1 MYNIKQSVGGVIAAD
16 AQASVA
22 ALDSAVLMQTRLC
35 ASALEAAADSQL
47 PIAATQGLLE
57 SLASGINVLV
67 QSRAELA
74 KAVRHINLIQARS
87 NLRETGFGCPNGWI
101 PIQVDQSD
109 SVTAYALPLQ
119 SQEPFASR

>member
-22 ALDSAVLMQTRLC
+22 ALDSAVLMQARLC

-57 SLASGINVLV
+57 SLSSGINVLV

-87 NLRETGFGCPNGWI
+87 NLRETGFGCPNGWAPTAGANHD
-101 PIQVDQSD
+101 PI
-109 SVTAYALPLQ
+109 
-119 SQEPFASR
+119 FAEA